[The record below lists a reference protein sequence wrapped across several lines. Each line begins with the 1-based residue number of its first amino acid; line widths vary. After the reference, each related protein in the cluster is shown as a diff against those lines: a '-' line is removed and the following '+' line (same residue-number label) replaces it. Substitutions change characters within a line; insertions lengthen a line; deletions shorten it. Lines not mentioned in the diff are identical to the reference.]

1 MLAVWTRINFTPHT
15 PTLSEILMG
24 YVDDHLLSG
33 EKVVYR
39 AHQHWIIFFWPVF
52 IVLVGAALLVLFPDT
67 YLIGAIVLGLGV
79 VAFLWPFIRYKTSEY
94 AVTNKR
100 LVVKLGLI
108 QREADETLL
117 SKIENVAVDQ
127 DIWGRVLGY
136 GTITITGTGGTREGF
151 PRISAPMEFRRQVH
165 AQIAEREDRQ
175 AGLVST
181 VPDPGINRVE
191 RECPYCAEKILA
203 KAKVCKHCGRAV
215 EPVA

>member
-1 MLAVWTRINFTPHT
+1 
-15 PTLSEILMG
+15 MG

-52 IVLVGAALLVLFPDT
+52 IALVGAALLILLPETWIVGL
-67 YLIGAIVLGLGV
+67 AVMVLGAL
-79 VAFLWPFIRYKTSEY
+79 AFIWPFIRYQTSEY

-117 SKIENVAVDQ
+117 SKIENIAVDQ
-127 DIWGRVLGY
+127 DIPGRILGY

-151 PRISAPMEFRRQVH
+151 PRISSPMEFRRQVH
-165 AQIAEREDRQ
+165 AQIVEMEDRRG
-175 AGLVST
+175 GLNAT
-181 VPDPGINRVE
+181 VPDPGVPRVE
-191 RECPYCAEKILA
+191 RDCPYCAEKILA
-203 KAKVCKHCGRAV
+203 RARVCKHCGREV
-215 EPVA
+215 EPIEGGA

>member
-1 MLAVWTRINFTPHT
+1 
-15 PTLSEILMG
+15 MG

-52 IVLVGAALLVLFPDT
+52 IVLVGAALLILFPEN
-67 YLIGAIVLGLGV
+67 YIVGAVVLGLGLV
-79 VAFLWPFIRYKTSEY
+79 SFLWPFIRYKTSEY

-117 SKIENVAVDQ
+117 SKIESIEVDQ
-127 DIWGRVLGY
+127 DIWGRILGY

-165 AQIAEREDRQ
+165 AQIAEREDR
-175 AGLVST
+175 GLGIVNAT
-181 VPDPGINRVE
+181 LPDPGVSRVE

-203 KAKVCKHCGRAV
+203 KARVCKHCGKEV
-215 EPVA
+215 EPV

>member
-1 MLAVWTRINFTPHT
+1 
-15 PTLSEILMG
+15 MG

-33 EKVVYR
+33 EKVMYR

-52 IVLVGAALLVLFPDT
+52 ILLAGAVFLILRPDIWIAGAAV
-67 YLIGAIVLGLGV
+67 IGAGL
-79 VAFLWPFIRYKTSEY
+79 LLLIWPLIKYKTSEY

-117 SKIENVAVDQ
+117 SKIENIAVDQ
-127 DIWGRVLGY
+127 DIGGRILGY

-165 AQIAEREDRQ
+165 AQIVEQEDRRG
-175 AGLVST
+175 GLVT
-181 VPDPGINRVE
+181 TLPDPGVSRVE
-191 RECPYCAEKILA
+191 RDCPYCAEKILA
-203 KAKVCKHCGRAV
+203 KAKVCKHCGKEV
-215 EPVA
+215 VPV

>member
-1 MLAVWTRINFTPHT
+1 MA
-15 PTLSEILMG
+15 

-52 IVLVGAALLVLFPDT
+52 IMLAGLAFLVIRPDIWIVGAV
-67 YLIGAIVLGLGV
+67 AIGLGV
-79 VAFLWPFIRYKTSEY
+79 IAFLWPFIKYKTSEY

-117 SKIENVAVDQ
+117 SKIENIQVDQ

-165 AQIAEREDRQ
+165 AQIVEQEDRRV
-175 AGLVST
+175 GLNAT
-181 VPDPGINRVE
+181 IPDVPGAPRVE

-203 KAKVCKHCGRAV
+203 RAKVCKHCGREV
-215 EPVA
+215 EPVAS